1 MYKVCL
7 TSFSNEY
14 AKDVIVTWVASSVKM
29 FFAVLFTTLKISEPK
44 QQLLTVVKLI
54 PVCQYK
60 STNMELEGWLIN

>member
-29 FFAVLFTTLKISEPK
+29 FLAVLFTTFKNKWTQTTSPYIS
-44 QQLLTVVKLI
+44 
-54 PVCQYK
+54 
-60 STNMELEGWLIN
+60 